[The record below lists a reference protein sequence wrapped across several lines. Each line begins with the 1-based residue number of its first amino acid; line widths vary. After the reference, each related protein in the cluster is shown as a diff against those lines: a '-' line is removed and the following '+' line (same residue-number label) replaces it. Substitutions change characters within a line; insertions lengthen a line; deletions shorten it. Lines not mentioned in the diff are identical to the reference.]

1 MKPSKKSNV
10 SCASCAKKCRI
21 TIKKGTGAVT
31 ITLKDFWENGRKRLS
46 LELVCGEESLDRM
59 VEEKAINRPGLA
71 LTGFFQY
78 FAQRRLQVFGLA
90 EFTYLKSLDSEE
102 RVRRL
107 RGIFEKNIPGVVIA
121 RNRNPLPEFLAL
133 AGEYSVPLFR
143 TAMITSHFI
152 NESTLLIEELTAPR
166 ARMQG
171 TMLEIMGIG
180 VLLQGKAGIGKS
192 ETALSLIGRGY
203 SLVADDVTEVV
214 RDSRNRV
221 VGYANELTRYHM
233 EIRGVGIVH
242 VPSLFG
248 VASIRRES
256 ELDLVIELHP
266 YINDDEEERTGIA
279 PGSIDVLGEELPF
292 YSLPVSPGRDMAN
305 IVEATAL
312 NHKLKTLGH
321 DAAKELDEK
330 VIGTLLRKAVV

>member
-1 MKPSKKSNV
+1 M
-10 SCASCAKKCRI
+10 A
-21 TIKKGTGAVT
+21 
-31 ITLKDFWENGRKRLS
+31 ITLKEFWEAGRERLL
-46 LELVCGEESLDRM
+46 LELISGEQALGRT

-90 EFTYLKSLDSEE
+90 EFTYLKSLEPAE
-102 RVRRL
+102 REHRL
-107 RGIFEKNIPGVVIA
+107 RGMFEKHIPGVVIA
-121 RNRNPLPEFLAL
+121 RNRNPLPEFLTL
-133 AGEYSVPLFR
+133 SEEYGVPLFR
-143 TAMITSHFI
+143 TTMITSRFI

-166 ARMQG
+166 GRVQG

-180 VLLQGKAGIGKS
+180 VLLQGAAGIGKS
-192 ETALSLIGRGY
+192 ETALSLIERGY

-214 RDSRNRV
+214 RDSRGRV
-221 VGYANELTRYHM
+221 FGYANELTRYHM

-248 VASIRRES
+248 VAAIRRES
-256 ELDLVIELHP
+256 ELDVVIELHP
-266 YINDDEEERTGIA
+266 YKNDQAEDRTGIA
-279 PGSIDVLGEELPF
+279 PGSIEVLETMFPY

-312 NHKLKTLGH
+312 NYKLKTLGH

-330 VIGTLLRKAVV
+330 VIGTFLRRAGV

>member
-1 MKPSKKSNV
+1 MS
-10 SCASCAKKCRI
+10 
-21 TIKKGTGAVT
+21 IK
-31 ITLKDFWENGRKRLS
+31 LKELLENGADRLS
-46 LELVCGEESLDRM
+46 LELVWGEDYLDRV
-59 VEEKAINRPGLA
+59 VEENALNRPGLA
-71 LTGFFQY
+71 LAGFFQY

-90 EFTYLKSLDSEE
+90 EFTYLKSLEPKK
-102 RVRRL
+102 RKVL
-107 RGIFEKNIPGVVIA
+107 LCGILEKNIPAIIVA
-121 RNRNPLPEFLAL
+121 RNRNPLPELRELAE
-133 AGEYSVPLFR
+133 EYKIPLFR

-152 NESTLLIEELTAPR
+152 NEATLLIEELTAPR
-166 ARMQG
+166 GRIQG

-180 VLLQGKAGIGKS
+180 VLLQGAAGIGKS
-192 ETALSLIGRGY
+192 ETALSLIERGY

-214 RDSRNRV
+214 RNSSGQV
-221 VGYANELTRYHM
+221 IAYANELTRYHM

-248 VASIRRES
+248 VAAIRRES
-256 ELDLVIELHP
+256 VLDLVVELHP
-266 YINDDEEERTGIA
+266 YENDNEEERTGIL
-279 PGSIDVLGEELPF
+279 PSEVEVLGAKFPY

-330 VIGTLLRKAVV
+330 VIGTFLRKAGA

>member
-1 MKPSKKSNV
+1 MS
-10 SCASCAKKCRI
+10 
-21 TIKKGTGAVT
+21 
-31 ITLKDFWENGRKRLS
+31 ITLKKIWEAGQERLS
-46 LELVCGEESLDRM
+46 LELMNPNADLERVL
-59 VEEKAINRPGLA
+59 EEKAINRPGLA

-90 EFTYLKSLDSEE
+90 EFTYLKSLSSEE
-102 RVRRL
+102 RALRL
-107 RGIFEKNIPGVVIA
+107 RGIFEKNIPGIIVA
-121 RNRNPLPEFLAL
+121 RNRNPLPELQAL
-133 AGEYSVPLFR
+133 AEQYAVPLFR
-143 TAMITSHFI
+143 TAMITSHFV
-152 NESTLLIEELTAPR
+152 NEATLLIEELTAPR
-166 ARMQG
+166 GRIQG
-171 TMLEIMGIG
+171 TMLEMMGIG

-192 ETALSLIGRGY
+192 ETALSLIERGY

-214 RDSRNRV
+214 RDHQGRV
-221 VGYANELTRYHM
+221 IGYANELTRYHM

-248 VASIRRES
+248 IASILGES
-256 ELDLVIELHP
+256 QLDMVIELHP
-266 YINDDEEERTGIA
+266 YRSDQNEERTGIV
-279 PGSIDVLGEELPF
+279 PSEIEILGAKFPY

-330 VIGTLLRKAVV
+330 VIGRFLGKTGV

>member
-1 MKPSKKSNV
+1 MS
-10 SCASCAKKCRI
+10 
-21 TIKKGTGAVT
+21 
-31 ITLKDFWENGRKRLS
+31 ITLKDFWEHGRDCLS
-46 LELVCGEESLDRM
+46 LELISGEESLRRP

-90 EFTYLKSLDSEE
+90 EFTYLKNLKSKE
-102 RVRRL
+102 REQRL
-107 RGIFEKNIPGVVIA
+107 RAMFEKNIPGVVIA
-121 RNRNPLPEFLAL
+121 RNRNPLPEFRTLAE
-133 AGEYSVPLFR
+133 EYGVPLFR

-166 ARMQG
+166 GRVQG
-171 TMLEIMGIG
+171 TMLEIMGVGI
-180 VLLQGKAGIGKS
+180 LLQGAAGIGKS
-192 ETALSLIGRGY
+192 ETALSLIERGY
-203 SLVADDVTEVV
+203 SLVADDVTEIV
-214 RDSRNRV
+214 RDSRERV
-221 VGYANELTRYHM
+221 VGFASEVTRYHM

-256 ELDLVIELHP
+256 ELDIVIELHA
-266 YINDDEEERTGIA
+266 YQNDQEEERTGIG
-279 PGSIDVLGEELPF
+279 PGEIDVLDKKFPY

-312 NHKLKTLGH
+312 NYKLKSLGH
-321 DAAKELDEK
+321 DAAKELDDK
-330 VIGTLLRKAVV
+330 VIGTFMRRAGV

>member
-1 MKPSKKSNV
+1 V
-10 SCASCAKKCRI
+10 SI
-21 TIKKGTGAVT
+21 N
-31 ITLKDFWENGRKRLS
+31 LKDLFEKGKDRLS
-46 LELVCGEESLDRM
+46 LELVWGEECLDR
-59 VEEKAINRPGLA
+59 VLEETALNRPGLA

-90 EFTYLKSLDSEE
+90 EFTYLKSLKPKE
-102 RVRRL
+102 RKERL
-107 RGIFEKNIPGVVIA
+107 QLIFDKKIPGIVVA
-121 RNRNPLPEFLAL
+121 RNRNPLPELKELAE
-133 AGEYSVPLFR
+133 EYNVPLFR

-152 NESTLLIEELTAPR
+152 NQSTVLIEQLTAPR
-166 ARMQG
+166 GRMQG

-192 ETALSLIGRGY
+192 ETALSLIERGY

-214 RDSRNRV
+214 RYSSSRV
-221 VGYANELTRYHM
+221 VAYANELTRYHM

-248 VASIRRES
+248 VAAIRRETA
-256 ELDLVIELHP
+256 LDMVIELHP
-266 YINDDEEERTGIA
+266 YANDADEERTGIA
-279 PGSIDVLGEELPF
+279 PAEIDVLGTKFPF

-305 IVEATAL
+305 IIEVTAL
-312 NHKLKTLGH
+312 NHKLRMLGH

-330 VIGTLLRKAVV
+330 VIGTFLRRAGA

>member
-1 MKPSKKSNV
+1 MS
-10 SCASCAKKCRI
+10 
-21 TIKKGTGAVT
+21 
-31 ITLKDFWENGRKRLS
+31 ITLKELLDEGEDRLS
-46 LELVCGEESLDRM
+46 LELVWGEKHLSK
-59 VEEKAINRPGLA
+59 VIEEKAINRPGLA

-90 EFTYLKSLDSEE
+90 EFTYLKSLSSEE
-102 RVRRL
+102 RVIRL
-107 RGIFEKNIPGVVIA
+107 RGIFEKNIPAIVIA
-121 RNRNPLPEFLAL
+121 RNRNPLPELRAL
-133 AGEYSVPLFR
+133 AEEYGVPLLR

-166 ARMQG
+166 GRIQG

-180 VLLQGKAGIGKS
+180 VLIQGKAGIGKS
-192 ETALSLIGRGY
+192 ETALSLIERGY
-203 SLVADDVTEVV
+203 CLVADDVTEVI
-214 RDSRNRV
+214 RDSNGQVRA
-221 VGYANELTRYHM
+221 YANELTRYHM

-256 ELDLVIELHP
+256 VLDLVINLHP
-266 YINDDEEERTGIA
+266 YINDADEERTGMVPA
-279 PGSIDVLGEELPF
+279 DIDVLGLKFPL

-330 VIGTLLRKAVV
+330 VIGTFLRKTGA

>member
-1 MKPSKKSNV
+1 MS
-10 SCASCAKKCRI
+10 I
-21 TIKKGTGAVT
+21 Q
-31 ITLKDFWENGRKRLS
+31 LKDLLEKGEDRLS
-46 LELVCGEESLDRM
+46 LELIWGEAHLDRV

-90 EFTYLKSLDSEE
+90 EFTYLKSLKPAE
-102 RVRRL
+102 RELRL
-107 RGIFEKNIPGVVIA
+107 RGVFGKNIPAIIIA
-121 RNRNPLPEFLAL
+121 RNRNPLPELRAL
-133 AGEYSVPLFR
+133 AEEYKVPLFR

-166 ARMQG
+166 GRIQG

-192 ETALSLIGRGY
+192 ETALSLIERGY

-214 RDSRNRV
+214 RNSSGRV
-221 VGYANELTRYHM
+221 MAYANELTRYHM

-248 VASIRRES
+248 VAAIRRDS
-256 ELDLVIELHP
+256 ELDLVIELHS
-266 YINDDEEERTGIA
+266 YTNDADEERTGIL
-279 PGSIDVLGEELPF
+279 PGEIEVLDVAFPY

-312 NHKLKTLGH
+312 NHKLKILGH

-330 VIGTLLRKAVV
+330 VIGTFLRKAGV